1 MATGYIRKR
10 GNRSWQL
17 TYDAPRGAD
26 GKRRQRYETV
36 HGTKR
41 QAQARLNEILH
52 SLNRSEYREPT
63 ALTVAEYLDLWLR
76 DYVRPNLRVRT
87 AEGYGTIIRKHVL
100 PYLGHIRLADLSA
113 RHIQSY
119 YASLL
124 DRLSAQTIK
133 HHHTLL
139 HRAFEI
145 AITWELLDRNPTQRV
160 RTPKPSPSPART
172 LSTDEVRRLLAHAR
186 LTPYHVPIHLALYA
200 GLRRG
205 EILGLRWKDVDI
217 DTNTLNIRQTLMH
230 VRRQGYTWGEPKS
243 DGSRRTIALSPATI
257 FLLLAHRERMEAE
270 HASRGISTMP
280 EQVCAL
286 PDGRLMKPDALS
298 RACRRIARQ
307 CDIQGM
313 RLHDLRHTH
322 ASLLLSEGTPI
333 HIVQARLGHQS
344 ITTTVDIYGHVPQD
358 ADIAA
363 GAAFA
368 RVVDADVGK
377 MWAMEK
383 AW

>member
-41 QAQARLNEILH
+41 HAQARLNEILH
-52 SLNRSEYREPT
+52 SLNKGDYREET
-63 ALTVAEYLDLWLR
+63 TLTVAEYIELWLR
-76 DYVRPNLRVRT
+76 EYVRPNLRPRT
-87 AEGYGTIIRKHVL
+87 AEGYETIIRKHVL
-100 PYLGHIRLADLSA
+100 PALGHIRLADLSP

-119 YASLL
+119 YATLL
-124 DRLSAQTIK
+124 DRLSAQTVK

-145 AITWELLDRNPTQRV
+145 AITWELLDRNPTERV
-160 RTPKPSPSPART
+160 RTPKPDPSPARM
-172 LSTDEVRRLLAHAR
+172 LSTDEVRRLLGAAQHTHYR
-186 LTPYHVPIHLALYA
+186 VPIQLALYA

-205 EILGLRWKDVDI
+205 EILGLRWQDVEN
-217 DTNTLNIRQTLMH
+217 DTNTLSIRQTLMH
-230 VRRQGYTWGEPKS
+230 VRGEGYIWSEPKS
-243 DGSRRTIALSPATI
+243 EGSRRTIAVSPATM
-257 FLLLAHRERMEAE
+257 LLLRAHRERIEAE
-270 HASRGISTMP
+270 QVERGIPAMP

-307 CDIQGM
+307 CNIQGL

-322 ASLLLSEGTPI
+322 ASLLLSEGTPMYV
-333 HIVQARLGHQS
+333 VQARLGHQS
-344 ITTTVDIYGHVPQD
+344 IATTVDIYGHVPQD

-368 RVVDADVGK
+368 RIIDSKVGK
-377 MWAMEK
+377 MWATDK
-383 AW
+383 G

>member
-26 GKRRQRYETV
+26 GQRRQRYETV

-41 QAQARLNEILH
+41 KAQARLNEILH
-52 SLNRSEYREPT
+52 SLNRGEYREPSS
-63 ALTVAEYLDLWLR
+63 LTVAEYLELWLR
-76 DYVRPNLRVRT
+76 EYVRPNLRPRT
-87 AEGYGTIIRKHVL
+87 AEGYGTIVRKHVL
-100 PYLGHIRLADLSA
+100 PSLGHIRLVDLSP

-119 YASLL
+119 YTALL

-160 RTPKPSPSPART
+160 RTPKPEPSPARA
-172 LSTDEVRRLLAHAR
+172 LSADEVRHLLARAQG
-186 LTPYHVPIHLALYA
+186 TPYYVPIHLALYA

-205 EILGLRWKDVDI
+205 EILGLRWQDVDT
-217 DTNTLNIRQTLMH
+217 DTATLSIQQTLMH
-230 VRRQGYTWGEPKS
+230 VRGQGYILGEPKS
-243 DGSRRTIALSPATI
+243 EGSRRTIALSPTTM
-257 FLLLAHRERMEAE
+257 LLLRAHRERIGAE
-270 HASRGISTMP
+270 HAARGISAMT

-307 CDIQGM
+307 CDIQGV

-322 ASLLLSEGTPI
+322 ASLLLNEGTPI
-333 HIVQARLGHQS
+333 NIVQARLGHQS
-344 ITTTVDIYGHVPQD
+344 ITTTVDIYGHVPQS

-363 GAAFA
+363 GATFA

-383 AW
+383 V

>member
-10 GNRSWQL
+10 GKRSWQL

-36 HGTKR
+36 RGTKR
-41 QAQARLNEILH
+41 QAQARLSEILH
-52 SLNRSEYREPT
+52 SLNRGEYREPST
-63 ALTVAEYLDLWLR
+63 LTVAEYLDLWLR
-76 DYVRPNLRVRT
+76 EYVCPNLRPRT

-100 PYLGHIRLADLSA
+100 PSLGHIRLVDLSP

-119 YASLL
+119 YAALL

-160 RTPKPSPSPART
+160 RTPRPEPSSAGT
-172 LSTDEVRRLLAHAR
+172 LSTDEVRRLIASAR
-186 LTPYHVPIHLALYA
+186 QTHYHVPLHLALYA

-205 EILGLRWKDVDI
+205 EILGLRWEDVDM
-217 DTNTLNIRQTLMH
+217 DTNTLNIRHTLMH
-230 VRRQGYTWGEPKS
+230 VRGEGYIWGEPKS
-243 DGSRRTIALSPATI
+243 EGSRRTISMPAATM
-257 FLLLAHRERMEAE
+257 LLLRAHRERMEAE
-270 HASRGISTMP
+270 YAARGIPAMP
-280 EQVCAL
+280 QQVCAL

-307 CDIQGM
+307 CDIQDM

-322 ASLLLSEGTPI
+322 ASLLLSDGTPI
-333 HIVQARLGHQS
+333 HVVQARLGHQS

-363 GAAFA
+363 GLAFA

-377 MWAMEK
+377 MWASGK
-383 AW
+383 A

>member
-17 TYDAPRGAD
+17 TYDAPRGGD

-36 HGTKR
+36 HGKKR
-41 QAQARLNEILH
+41 KAQARLNEILH
-52 SLNRSEYREPT
+52 SLNRGEYREPAT
-63 ALTVAEYLDLWLR
+63 ITVAEYLDIWLR
-76 DYVRPNLRVRT
+76 DYVRPNLRPRT

-100 PYLGHIRLADLSA
+100 PSLGHIRLEDLSP
-113 RHIQSY
+113 RDVQSY
-119 YASLL
+119 YTALL

-145 AITWELLDRNPTQRV
+145 AITWQLLDRNPTQRV

-172 LSTDEVRRLLAHAR
+172 LSTDEVRRLLAGAR
-186 LTPYHVPIHLALYA
+186 QTPYHVPIHLALYA

-205 EILGLRWKDVDI
+205 EILGLRWQDVDM
-217 DTNTLNIRQTLMH
+217 DANTLSIHQTLMH
-230 VRRQGYTWGEPKS
+230 VRGQGYVWGEPKS
-243 DGSRRTIALSPATI
+243 EGSRRTIAVSPATI
-257 FLLLAHRERMEAE
+257 LLLRSHRERMKAE
-270 HASRGISTMP
+270 HAARGITAVL

-298 RACRRIARQ
+298 RACRRIACQ

-377 MWAMEK
+377 MWAIDEG
-383 AW
+383 

>member
-17 TYDAPRGAD
+17 TYDAPRAAD

-36 HGTKR
+36 RGTKR
-41 QAQARLNEILH
+41 DAQARLSEILH
-52 SLNRSEYREPT
+52 TLNRGDYREKT
-63 ALTVAEYLDLWLR
+63 SLTVAEYMELWMR
-76 DYVRPNLRVRT
+76 EYVRPSLRPRT

-100 PYLGHIRLADLSA
+100 PALGHIRLAELSP

-119 YASLL
+119 YVALT
-124 DRLSAQTIK
+124 DRLSARTIK
-133 HHHTLL
+133 HHHTLM

-160 RTPKPSPSPART
+160 RTPKPDSSPART
-172 LSTDEVRRLLAHAR
+172 LSAEEVRLLLKVAQRTH
-186 LTPYHVPIHLALYA
+186 YYVPIHLALYA

-205 EILGLRWKDVDI
+205 EILGLRWQDVDWEA
-217 DTNTLNIRQTLMH
+217 NTLNIRQTLMH
-230 VRRQGYTWGEPKS
+230 VRGQGYIWGEPKS
-243 DGSRRTIALSPATI
+243 EGSKRTIAVSAATM
-257 FLLLAHRERMEAE
+257 LLLRAHQERMEAE
-270 HASRGISTMP
+270 HVTRGMPAMP

-298 RACRRIARQ
+298 RACRRITGQ
-307 CDIQGM
+307 CDIQGV

-322 ASLLLSEGTPI
+322 ASLLLSDGTPMY
-333 HIVQARLGHQS
+333 IVQARLGHQS

-368 RVVDADVGK
+368 RVVDADVGR
-377 MWAMEK
+377 MWAMENG
-383 AW
+383 

>member
-17 TYDAPRGAD
+17 TYDAPRAAD

-36 HGTKR
+36 RGTKSE
-41 QAQARLNEILH
+41 AQARLNEILH
-52 SLNRSEYREPT
+52 ALNKGDYREKST
-63 ALTVAEYLDLWLR
+63 LTVAEYLELWLR
-76 DYVRPNLRVRT
+76 EYVRPNLRPRT
-87 AEGYGTIIRKHVL
+87 AEGYETIVRKHVQ
-100 PYLGHIRLADLSA
+100 PALGHIRLTDLSP
-113 RHIQSY
+113 RRIQSY
-119 YASLL
+119 YVALT

-160 RTPKPSPSPART
+160 RTPKPEPSPART
-172 LSTDEVRRLLAHAR
+172 LSAEEVRRMLRAVQQ
-186 LTPYHVPIHLALYA
+186 TDYHMPIHLALYA

-205 EILGLRWKDVDI
+205 EILGLRWQDVDWEA
-217 DTNTLNIRQTLMH
+217 NTLNIRQTLSH
-230 VRRQGYTWGEPKS
+230 VRGQGYIWGEPKS
-243 DGSRRTIALSPATI
+243 EGSRRTIAVPAATM
-257 FLLLAHRERMEAE
+257 LLLRAHRERMEAE
-270 HASRGISTMP
+270 HVTRGIPAMP

-298 RACRRIARQ
+298 RACRRVARQ

-322 ASLLLSEGTPI
+322 ASLLLSEGTPM
-333 HIVQARLGHQS
+333 HIVQSRLGHQS

-363 GAAFA
+363 GVAFA

-377 MWAMEK
+377 MWAIEK
-383 AW
+383 G

>member
-17 TYDAPRGAD
+17 TYDAPRGGD

-36 HGTKR
+36 HGKKR
-41 QAQARLNEILH
+41 HAQARLNEILH
-52 SLNRSEYREPT
+52 SLNRGEYREPT
-63 ALTVAEYLDLWLR
+63 TITVDEYLELWLR
-76 DYVRPNLRVRT
+76 DYVRPNLRPRT
-87 AEGYGTIIRKHVL
+87 AEGYGTIIHKHVL
-100 PYLGHIRLADLSA
+100 PSLGQIRLADLSP

-119 YASLL
+119 YSALL

-160 RTPKPSPSPART
+160 RTPKPKPSPART
-172 LSTDEVRRLLAHAR
+172 LSTGEVRRLLAGAR
-186 LTPYHVPIHLALYA
+186 QTPYHVPIHLALYA

-205 EILGLRWKDVDI
+205 EILGLRWQDVDM
-217 DTNTLNIRQTLMH
+217 DANTLSIHQTLMH
-230 VRRQGYTWGEPKS
+230 VRGQGYIWGEPKS
-243 DGSRRTIALSPATI
+243 EGSRRTIAVSPATI
-257 FLLLAHRERMEAE
+257 LLLRSHRERMEAE
-270 HASRGISTMP
+270 YAARGITAVL

-286 PDGRLMKPDALS
+286 PNGRLMKPDALS
-298 RACRRIARQ
+298 RACRRIACQ

-344 ITTTVDIYGHVPQD
+344 ITTTVDIYGHVPQE

-368 RVVDADVGK
+368 RVVDTDVGK
-377 MWAMEK
+377 MWAIDEG
-383 AW
+383 